1 MERIYADGMKDM
13 ITGLIAAGSYRMREK
28 REKRDE
34 CAPAAMLVFAGGAM
48 LLLLLF
54 FYYTERTDYTIR

>member
-1 MERIYADGMKDM
+1 MKDM

-28 REKRDE
+28 RGERDG
-34 CAPAAMLVFAGGAM
+34 CALAAMLVIAGGAM
-48 LLLLLF
+48 LFLLLI

>member
-1 MERIYADGMKDM
+1 MERIYANGIKDM

-34 CAPAAMLVFAGGAM
+34 CAPAAMLVFAGCAM
-48 LLLLLF
+48 LFLLLF
-54 FYYTERTDYTIR
+54 FYYTEKTDYTIR